1 MSDDSECTCTPQV
14 FVRRHR
20 DELLLAWF
28 WPDGP
33 MWVQPG
39 GGVPV
44 EVTSD
49 RFAVTVELGW
59 SQLDVAPGT
68 AGVWVTTPTGPTY
81 FELVR

>member
-1 MSDDSECTCTPQV
+1 MTECQCVPQV

-20 DELLLAWF
+20 DEVLVAWF

-33 MWVQPG
+33 MWLQPG

-44 EVTSD
+44 QVTSGE
-49 RFAVTVELGW
+49 FATSVELGW
-59 SQLDVAPGT
+59 AQLIVKPGT
-68 AGVWVTTPTGPTY
+68 TGVRVVSPTGDLAN

>member
-1 MSDDSECTCTPQV
+1 VTGDEQCTCTPQV
-14 FVRRHR
+14 FVRQHN
-20 DELLLAWF
+20 DEMLVAWF

-49 RFAVTVELGW
+49 QFAASVELGW
-59 SQLDVAPGT
+59 SQLDVAPGA
-68 AGVWVTTPTGPTY
+68 AGVWVTTSTGPTY